1 MAMTLIE
8 FLRREKITPNA
19 FARKLGWPASRIH
32 RLVHDQVRPSVDTVL
47 DIFDESDGRVG
58 LESWRIGRRK
68 NNGRR
73 S

>member
-19 FARKLGWPASRIH
+19 FARQLGWPASRIH
-32 RLVHDQVRPSVDTVL
+32 RLVHAQCRPSVDTVL
-47 DIFDESDGRVG
+47 DIFDASDGKVG
-58 LESWRIGRRK
+58 LESWRIGRERI
-68 NNGRR
+68 NGRR